1 MSKRKGR
8 LHHVVPVGRW
18 IEIRHGKA
26 KTRIRALLR
35 KGQIAY
41 EFCGDGAVKIPKQ
54 TKRS

>member
-18 IEIRHGKA
+18 M
-26 KTRIRALLR
+26 IRALLR